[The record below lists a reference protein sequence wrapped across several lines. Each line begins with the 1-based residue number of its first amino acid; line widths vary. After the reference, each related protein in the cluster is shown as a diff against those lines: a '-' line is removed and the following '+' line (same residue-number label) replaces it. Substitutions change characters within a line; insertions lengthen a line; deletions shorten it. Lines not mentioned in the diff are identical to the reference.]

1 MTLPSRPHPVPGDK
15 TLSGRALDVP
25 VSRRVWR
32 DRGVGALMALAV
44 VGWGFAVA
52 GFVGVGE
59 DRGFVRAD
67 EPDTDTH
74 AEYVIRTESSSTG
87 TALVFLLNTRTQ
99 VLNVYEAEGGTR
111 ATRGLS
117 FVASRKIARD
127 IFVTGYNDRSEYSY
141 QDLLKRFELE
151 EARQDALEGKAGDK
165 P

>member
-1 MTLPSRPHPVPGDK
+1 MTPFPVTSTDSGDSSVSEPTPGRVIAPS
-15 TLSGRALDVP
+15 
-25 VSRRVWR
+25 WR
-32 DRGVGALMALAV
+32 DRALGAVVALGV
-44 VGWGFAVA
+44 VGWVLALTGW
-52 GFVGVGE
+52 GSSS
-59 DRGFVRAD
+59 DFVRAD
-67 EPDTDTH
+67 EPMEDGQ

-87 TALVFLLNTRTQ
+87 TALVFVLNTRTQ

-127 IFVTGYNDRSEYSY
+127 IHVTGYNDRSEYSY

-151 EARQDALEGKAGDK
+151 EARQDALDDSEGDK